1 MEAQS
6 RRFNSGAKPP
16 VGCGHLNVVTASSNA
31 LRNGQ
36 SVPVKVPIARQQKQY
51 ATRMHDHS

>member
-1 MEAQS
+1 M
-6 RRFNSGAKPP
+6 
-16 VGCGHLNVVTASSNA
+16 NVVTASGDA
-31 LRNGQ
+31 FGDRQ